1 MNELRTQAH
10 RLGIQARL
18 ESRPS
23 LYLAGDLLDANG
35 LRREALAR
43 QRLGLPSEFLERR
56 QLQHHFNIERSAAIL
71 SHGNAEADPVALAT
85 GFLRHALRAGAR
97 LHAPHEV
104 TDLRGGRRDVTIA
117 TADGLEIRARHVVV
131 CTGYELPKI
140 VPASKHQIY
149 STWAMATLLSRSD
162 YGRSAL

>member
-1 MNELRTQAH
+1 MLGSTAASTALLQFELDTPLVHLARKIGKRAAGRAWACSRAAVNELRTQAH

-43 QRLGLPSEFLERR
+43 QKLGLPSEFLERR

-85 GFLRHALRAGAR
+85 GFLRHAHSRRRSLTRAA
-97 LHAPHEV
+97 
-104 TDLRGGRRDVTIA
+104 
-117 TADGLEIRARHVVV
+117 
-131 CTGYELPKI
+131 
-140 VPASKHQIY
+140 
-149 STWAMATLLSRSD
+149 
-162 YGRSAL
+162 